1 MESEQISDRPVQP
14 AKARG
19 RPFEPGQ
26 SGNPSGRPKGARNK
40 TTIAVEALLDNEAE
54 ALTRKVIE
62 LALAGNMAA
71 IRLCFER
78 LLPPRRDRGVA
89 FDLPKIES
97 AADAVAASRAV
108 LESCAAGSLSPGE
121 AADVMRLIE
130 THLRAIELRQ
140 IESGM
145 AVLERSQAPLER
157 SQKESNS
164 QGGMSLKYHSLVE
177 FAFGERILGDL
188 GLRL

>member
-1 MESEQISDRPVQP
+1 MFRGREGVMESEQISDGPVQP

-78 LLPPRRDRGVA
+78 LLPPRRDRGVVL
-89 FDLPKIES
+89 DLPKIES
-97 AADAVAASRAV
+97 AADAVAASGAV
-108 LESCAAGSLSPGE
+108 LESCAAGTLSPSE
-121 AADVMRLIE
+121 AVEVMRSIE

-140 IESGM
+140 IETGM
-145 AVLERSQAPLER
+145 AALERSQNETQR
-157 SQKESNS
+157 
-164 QGGMSLKYHSLVE
+164 
-177 FAFGERILGDL
+177 
-188 GLRL
+188 

>member
-1 MESEQISDRPVQP
+1 MESEQITDAPVQS

-54 ALTRKVIE
+54 ALTHKVIE
-62 LALAGNMAA
+62 LALAGNIAA

-97 AADAVAASRAV
+97 AADAVAASPAV
-108 LESCAAGSLSPGE
+108 LESCAAGTLSPGE
-121 AADVMRLIE
+121 AADVMELIK
-130 THLRAIELRQ
+130 THLRALELRQ
-140 IESGM
+140 IETGM
-145 AVLERSQAPLER
+145 PAPQRSQPAHE
-157 SQKESNS
+157 
-164 QGGMSLKYHSLVE
+164 
-177 FAFGERILGDL
+177 
-188 GLRL
+188 

>member
-1 MESEQISDRPVQP
+1 MESQQNSDSSGRPV
-14 AKARG
+14 KARG

-40 TTIAVEALLDNEAE
+40 TTIAVEALLDSEAE

-78 LLPPRRDRGVA
+78 LLPPRRDRGIA

-97 AADAVAASRAV
+97 AADAVAASGAV
-108 LESCAAGSLSPGE
+108 LESCAAGTLSPGE
-121 AADVMRLIE
+121 AAEVMRSIDI
-130 THLRAIELRQ
+130 HLRAIELRQ
-140 IESGM
+140 IEAGM
-145 AVLERSQAPLER
+145 ATLEKSQRGAQP
-157 SQKESNS
+157 
-164 QGGMSLKYHSLVE
+164 
-177 FAFGERILGDL
+177 
-188 GLRL
+188 

>member
-1 MESEQISDRPVQP
+1 MESQQISDAAVQTGKGP
-14 AKARG
+14 RG

-54 ALTRKVIE
+54 ALSRKLIE
-62 LALAGNMAA
+62 LAKGGSMPAL
-71 IRLCFER
+71 RLCFER

-97 AADAVAASRAV
+97 AADAVAASGAV
-108 LESCAAGSLSPGE
+108 LESCAAGTLSPGE
-121 AADVMRLIE
+121 AGDVMRLIE

-140 IESGM
+140 IETGM
-145 AVLERSQAPLER
+145 AALEK
-157 SQKESNS
+157 SQKET
-164 QGGMSLKYHSLVE
+164 QP
-177 FAFGERILGDL
+177 
-188 GLRL
+188 

>member
-1 MESEQISDRPVQP
+1 MFRDWEGVMESEQISDASAQS

-40 TTIAVEALLDNEAE
+40 TTIAVEGLLDNEAE

-97 AADAVAASRAV
+97 AADAVAASGAV
-108 LESCAAGSLSPGE
+108 LESCAAGTLSPSE
-121 AADVMRLIE
+121 AVEVMRSIE

-140 IESGM
+140 IETGM
-145 AVLERSQAPLER
+145 TALER
-157 SQKESNS
+157 SQKETP
-164 QGGMSLKYHSLVE
+164 
-177 FAFGERILGDL
+177 R
-188 GLRL
+188 

>member
-1 MESEQISDRPVQP
+1 MFRDWEGVMESEQISDASAQS

-40 TTIAVEALLDNEAE
+40 TTIAVEGLLDNEAE

-97 AADAVAASRAV
+97 AADAVAASGAV
-108 LESCAAGSLSPGE
+108 LESCAAGTLSPSE
-121 AADVMRLIE
+121 AVEVMRSIE

-140 IESGM
+140 IETGM
-145 AVLERSQAPLER
+145 TALER
-157 SQKESNS
+157 SQKETPP
-164 QGGMSLKYHSLVE
+164 
-177 FAFGERILGDL
+177 
-188 GLRL
+188 

>member
-1 MESEQISDRPVQP
+1 MSSQEISGEAVQP

-26 SGNPSGRPKGARNK
+26 SGNPNGRPKGARNK

-97 AADAVAASRAV
+97 ASDALPASSIV
-108 LESCAAGSLSPGE
+108 LESCAAGTLTPGE
-121 AADVMRLIE
+121 AAEVMRLIE

-140 IESGM
+140 IETGM
-145 AVLERSQAPLER
+145 AALERSQNETQP
-157 SQKESNS
+157 
-164 QGGMSLKYHSLVE
+164 
-177 FAFGERILGDL
+177 
-188 GLRL
+188 

>member
-1 MESEQISDRPVQP
+1 MESEQISGGPVQP

-40 TTIAVEALLDNEAE
+40 TTIAVEGLLDNEAE

-97 AADAVAASRAV
+97 AADAVAASGAV
-108 LESCAAGSLSPGE
+108 LESCAAGTLSPSE
-121 AADVMRLIE
+121 AVEVMRSIE

-140 IESGM
+140 IETGM
-145 AVLERSQAPLER
+145 AALER
-157 SQKESNS
+157 SQKETPP
-164 QGGMSLKYHSLVE
+164 
-177 FAFGERILGDL
+177 
-188 GLRL
+188 

>member
-1 MESEQISDRPVQP
+1 MESEQISDASAQS

-40 TTIAVEALLDNEAE
+40 TTIAVEGLLDNEAE

-97 AADAVAASRAV
+97 AADAVAASGAV
-108 LESCAAGSLSPGE
+108 LESCAAGTLSPSE
-121 AADVMRLIE
+121 AVEVMRSIE

-140 IESGM
+140 IETGM
-145 AVLERSQAPLER
+145 TALER
-157 SQKESNS
+157 SQKETP
-164 QGGMSLKYHSLVE
+164 
-177 FAFGERILGDL
+177 R
-188 GLRL
+188 

>member
-1 MESEQISDRPVQP
+1 MTALDLSTSVLQMFRDREGTMKSQQISDEAVQP

-54 ALTRKVIE
+54 ALTHKVIE

-97 AADAVAASRAV
+97 AADAVAASGAV
-108 LESCAAGSLSPGE
+108 LESCAAGTLSPSE
-121 AADVMRLIE
+121 AVEVMRSIE

-140 IESGM
+140 IETGM
-145 AVLERSQAPLER
+145 TALER
-157 SQKESNS
+157 SQKETPP
-164 QGGMSLKYHSLVE
+164 
-177 FAFGERILGDL
+177 
-188 GLRL
+188 

>member
-1 MESEQISDRPVQP
+1 MESQQNSDASVQP
-14 AKARG
+14 VKARG

-78 LLPPRRDRGVA
+78 LLPPRRDRAVA

-97 AADAVAASRAV
+97 AADAAAASGAV
-108 LESCAAGSLSPGE
+108 LESCAAGTLSPSE
-121 AADVMRLIE
+121 AAEVMRSIE

-140 IESGM
+140 IETGM
-145 AVLERSQAPLER
+145 ATLER
-157 SQKESNS
+157 SQKETPP
-164 QGGMSLKYHSLVE
+164 
-177 FAFGERILGDL
+177 
-188 GLRL
+188 